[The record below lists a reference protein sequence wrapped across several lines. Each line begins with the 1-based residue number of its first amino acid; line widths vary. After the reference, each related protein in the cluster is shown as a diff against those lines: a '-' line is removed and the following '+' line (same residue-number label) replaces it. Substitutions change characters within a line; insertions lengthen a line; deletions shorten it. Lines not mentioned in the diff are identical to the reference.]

1 VTYISVAIKSGSAD
15 DPRGKEGLAWLT
27 ANYLKHGTKSYTQKQ
42 IEERIADLGG
52 RLNIRVDREV
62 IEISGRVL
70 SDKLE
75 DYYEIFKEIILTPTF
90 SFAELSALKL
100 AQEQALQQILRDDAS
115 LSLEALIHFLYS
127 GHPYSHPVTGYFS
140 SIEKLTNEDARTFYS
155 EHFRSGNMI
164 CGLAGDYPDGFL
176 NTFTEDIAQL
186 PSSVPSHKRPPV
198 SEYKKRSVVLVE
210 KAGRDQAQI
219 RIGRVVDYTRDD
231 PDWYALQVANS
242 YLGRH
247 REGFGRL
254 FITVREERGLSYGA
268 YSYLEHFE
276 QAGWSN
282 NPLPLTPMNPQY
294 FSMWTY
300 PRRVNTEFAIKMMVY
315 ELEKLILTG
324 IDPVAMET
332 VKKYEV
338 NHFPFLI
345 ESIEQELSM
354 ALEAVYYNQP
364 DFVKGYDER
373 IKTLTSAAVNTAV
386 FDRWSSEDLLILVV
400 TDDAEEM
407 KTTLLSPETQL
418 ELPSGA
424 TETGLK
430 RVNDEVK
437 SFDLGLNPEDIV
449 IVNADQLFR

>member
-1 VTYISVAIKSGSAD
+1 
-15 DPRGKEGLAWLT
+15 
-27 ANYLKHGTKSYTQKQ
+27 
-42 IEERIADLGG
+42 
-52 RLNIRVDREV
+52 
-62 IEISGRVL
+62 
-70 SDKLE
+70 
-75 DYYEIFKEIILTPTF
+75 
-90 SFAELSALKL
+90 
-100 AQEQALQQILRDDAS
+100 
-115 LSLEALIHFLYS
+115 
-127 GHPYSHPVTGYFS
+127 
-140 SIEKLTNEDARTFYS
+140 
-155 EHFRSGNMI
+155 
-164 CGLAGDYPDGFL
+164 
-176 NTFTEDIAQL
+176 
-186 PSSVPSHKRPPV
+186 
-198 SEYKKRSVVLVE
+198 
-210 KAGRDQAQI
+210 
-219 RIGRVVDYTRDD
+219 
-231 PDWYALQVANS
+231 
-242 YLGRH
+242 
-247 REGFGRL
+247 
-254 FITVREERGLSYGA
+254 VREERGLSYGA